1 MRDTWYVIDFILC
14 LWIWLDF
21 FRIYQRRYRI
31 TLDRWLFSYY
41 RFFIIVLFF
50 DQWNGFSFNRSIFT
64 FCVLC
69 SYDRDPQ
76 GPQCNNSLSDICLR
90 EVFCCV
96 STVLFRT
103 KSSPSASLTVLLRTN
118 PFFRPNWGWAA
129 QRTRS
134 QQNATFSPSRYL
146 VRGWGGC
153 PFILMNLPKQCM
165 NFAWSISCL
174 T

>member
-41 RFFIIVLFF
+41 RFFIILLFF

-76 GPQCNNSLSDICLR
+76 GPQSNNSINSLLSDICCLPFQR
-90 EVFCCV
+90 W
-96 STVLFRT
+96 L
-103 KSSPSASLTVLLRTN
+103 KGKPYPSFDQTEDE
-118 PFFRPNWGWAA
+118 AA

>member
-41 RFFIIVLFF
+41 RFFIILLFF

-76 GPQCNNSLSDICLR
+76 GPQCNNSLSDILSARSLLLCFNCSFQNKVFTVCFVNCSFKNKSFLSTKLR
-90 EVFCCV
+90 MSSAKNKKPTKRNFF
-96 STVLFRT
+96 SIPLF
-103 KSSPSASLTVLLRTN
+103 S
-118 PFFRPNWGWAA
+118 
-129 QRTRS
+129 
-134 QQNATFSPSRYL
+134 
-146 VRGWGGC
+146 
-153 PFILMNLPKQCM
+153 
-165 NFAWSISCL
+165 
-174 T
+174 